1 VFTDKYMQL
10 LYSASIQDKEACLHW
25 SKELGFLT
33 GYETNS
39 MNEAHINSLFLLAYP
54 FSTKSGSSFSFGDQQ
69 ITEKVRSAI
78 PTMLRERL
86 TPPPDESY
94 SLHRKLSGCFLL
106 CTKLK
111 AKINSS
117 QIFQECYSN
126 YK

>member
-1 VFTDKYMQL
+1 MHL
-10 LYSASIQDKEACLHW
+10 LYSASIQDREACLHW

-39 MNEAHINSLFLLAYP
+39 MNDAHVNSLFLLAYP
-54 FSTKSGSSFSFGDQQ
+54 FSDKSGSSFSFRDQQ

-111 AKINSS
+111 ANVNSA
-117 QIFQECYSN
+117 QIFKECYSN
-126 YK
+126 YKFST